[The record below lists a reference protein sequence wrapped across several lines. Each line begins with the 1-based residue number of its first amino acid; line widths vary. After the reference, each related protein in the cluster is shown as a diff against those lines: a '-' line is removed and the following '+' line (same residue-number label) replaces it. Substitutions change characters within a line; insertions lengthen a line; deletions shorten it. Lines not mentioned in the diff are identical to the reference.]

1 MNLADQEAETKAEA
15 ESAHAEV
22 AVAMGMTRFRKGSD
36 SPGDAAF
43 ATQARPSNTDI

>member
-15 ESAHAEV
+15 EAAHAEV
-22 AVAMGMTRFRKGSD
+22 AVAMGMTRD

-43 ATQARPSNTDI
+43 ATQARPSNTHI